1 MGEIVR
7 NQLRT
12 ECSLFPD
19 EAVPGTLFSIF
30 SRHWKDLYIVSL
42 MQLYQTC
49 IQQSD
54 TFKVDRDEADM
65 ILRDCIRK
73 YKENGTR
80 ELIDEEGRKITS
92 SYVYASLR
100 KAGWFIQEY
109 DEADKSVYLWFPSY
123 SAAFIR
129 ALNEMY
135 KPSGITA
142 GTYVKTI
149 TSALEGIIGGE
160 NDPWSLLL
168 YARENAEK
176 FIAAFLDIITETR
189 QQLQRIRAEKD
200 TGKMLQSLE
209 RMLTEVTEGSLR
221 QLYDE
226 GLNDMAIIR
235 IRKDLLQI
243 RANQAILQKMEDE
256 ISTRRNGQEE
266 DADLLI
272 SDTLDFLEQQLC
284 SGAKAKYQELTE
296 TVARYYRTCRDS
308 IGQTAV
314 DTNTA
319 RCQVSKI
326 ISWLAGHDDE
336 LSSSLEKALGMPKI
350 ELISSGSLYKPVRTV
365 TAVNHDADMLAENR
379 ISLTASDLAGS
390 VVKYS
395 AEYLNQKLDEMMQGK
410 KVLTNEDFVLN
421 TREDFDLCMEMI
433 LNFGSSRPEDKY
445 HAVCLQEEV
454 KQGNY
459 VMSRFY
465 IKRRGAVEAAK

>member
-1 MGEIVR
+1 MGKIVR

-12 ECSLFPD
+12 ECSLSPD

-30 SRHWKDLYIVSL
+30 SRYWKDLYILSL

-65 ILRDCIRK
+65 ILRDCIHK
-73 YKENGTR
+73 YKENSNR
-80 ELIDEEGRKITS
+80 ELTDEEGRKITS
-92 SYVYASLR
+92 SYVYASLQR
-100 KAGWFIQEY
+100 AGWFVQEY

-189 QQLQRIRAEKD
+189 QQLQQIRTEKD
-200 TGKMLQSLE
+200 TGKMLRNLD
-209 RMLTEVTEGSLR
+209 RMLTEVTEGNLK

-226 GLNDMAIIR
+226 GLNDMVIVR

-243 RANQAILQKMEDE
+243 RANQTILQEMENE
-256 ISTRRNGQEE
+256 ISTKRAGDEE
-266 DADLLI
+266 DAELLI
-272 SDTLDFLEQQLC
+272 SDALDFLEQQLC

-308 IGQTAV
+308 IGQTET

-319 RCQVSKI
+319 RKQVSNI
-326 ISWLAGHDDE
+326 IAWISGHDDE
-336 LSSSLEKALGMPKI
+336 ICASLEKDLGLPQI
-350 ELISSGSLYKPVRTV
+350 DNISFASLYKPAHIS
-365 TAVNHDADMLAENR
+365 TAVDHDADMLPESK
-379 ISLTASDLAGS
+379 ISLDARDLTGS
-390 VVKYS
+390 VVKYTS
-395 AEYLNQKLDEMMQGK
+395 SFLNQILDGMMK
-410 KVLTNEDFVLN
+410 DKDVLTNEDFTLK
-421 TREDFDLCMEMI
+421 TRDDFDLCMEMI
-433 LNFGSSRPEDKY
+433 LNFGSDRPDDRY

-454 KQGNY
+454 RQGNY

-465 IKRRGAVEAAK
+465 IKRNNAGKMAK